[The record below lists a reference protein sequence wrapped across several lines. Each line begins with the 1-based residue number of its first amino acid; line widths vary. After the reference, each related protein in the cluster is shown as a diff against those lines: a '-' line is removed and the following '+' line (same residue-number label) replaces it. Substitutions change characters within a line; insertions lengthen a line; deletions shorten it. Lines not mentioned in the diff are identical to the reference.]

1 MSTLIKCEFI
11 KMKHSSSFF
20 LLLALSLIPVLI
32 NLARPLMIK
41 QKYTLLDLYF
51 PLFNQYSLFF
61 PLVLVM
67 LAASV
72 FYIEYRNGTYID
84 WITFGYSKRQLV
96 ASKLIMAVILALT
109 IVLIDFV
116 ILMIG
121 LFWQVPMNWVTFTKM
136 AASFWLFSL
145 IAMLINIPLGA
156 LIINLTRNAIT
167 TSVFSIILMIVNAI
181 FMAAPFGYYLP
192 SVFAYRLGLLPI
204 STSDFFDNFE
214 TALTVGSTFAGLAV
228 LLLFV
233 AAIVQFSWRRKIEN

>member
-11 KMKHSSSFF
+11 KIKHSSSFF
-20 LLLALSLIPVLI
+20 LLLALSLIPILI

-96 ASKLIMAVILALT
+96 TSKLIMAIILALT
-109 IVLIDFV
+109 IVLIDF
-116 ILMIG
+116 ITLIIG
-121 LFWQVPMNWVTFTKM
+121 LFWQVPMNWLLVTKM
-136 AASFWLFSL
+136 ATSFWLFSL

-181 FMAAPFGYYLP
+181 FMAAPFGCYLP
-192 SVFAYRLGLLPI
+192 SVFTYRLGLLPI
-204 STSDFFDNFE
+204 SKSDFFDNLE
-214 TALTVGSTFAGLAV
+214 TALTVGSTLTGLAV
-228 LLLFV
+228 FLLFV